1 MMYSVLINTLV
12 YIIYAVMYA
21 MYAMNKDMHDTIYA
35 I

>member
-21 MYAMNKDMHDTIYA
+21 MNKDMHDTIYA